1 VASSP
6 ASTPRRTGKRAA
18 ARLPVAS
25 SPTRRGGAGSSLPP
39 WSSWPRSAPR
49 GRILV
54 VPATAALSPL
64 PPFSLT
70 PQILAGAVGAVLLFF
85 GLIAACC
92 CCYCW
97 GPAVSRASTSSRPRS
112 TPSAASTTN
121 TSLPSSAPTS
131 TARAG
136 ARLRVRP
143 QLHPLEREI
152 DEGNLPLRRNR
163 GDVGGD
169 LGADAGEDLPPPS
182 SSSRDLGHGSSL
194 AHSRRQLANFH
205 CVGPTPPPCNL
216 LWRSLLP
223 SGQIRLKRKATP
235 K

>member
-1 VASSP
+1 LE
-6 ASTPRRTGKRAA
+6 K
-18 ARLPVAS
+18 
-25 SPTRRGGAGSSLPP
+25 
-39 WSSWPRSAPR
+39 
-49 GRILV
+49 ILK
-54 VPATAALSPL
+54 LSKDRYL
-64 PPFSLT
+64 I
-70 PQILAGAVGAVLLFF
+70 ILSIHILK
-85 GLIAACC
+85 
-92 CCYCW
+92 
-97 GPAVSRASTSSRPRS
+97 
-112 TPSAASTTN
+112 
-121 TSLPSSAPTS
+121 
-131 TARAG
+131 
-136 ARLRVRP
+136 
-143 QLHPLEREI
+143 LEI
-152 DEGNLPLRRNR
+152 SGCDSDLPLRKNR